1 MLDMSN
7 LTALARRRI
16 RLVAS
21 LALALAALVA
31 VWQLLGVLLPFLVS
45 AVVAYLLLPLVSLF
59 MRSSLGRR
67 WPRASRAAAAG
78 GATLLVILV
87 VLALLAVGVFRLLEG
102 SITLAERAPDLAA
115 DVTTVWQEFQV
126 EYRQRVPA
134 GVQEII
140 NPRLGELRTGLVEAG
155 IAALQRVSQVA
166 QSGISQVIALA
177 GAPIILF
184 YLLYEPGKVGR
195 DVEQLLP
202 GPLQNDLKEIG
213 RLAGESIGA
222 YVRLQMM
229 LGIAVGAVMW
239 LALWAMGAPLA
250 APLGLLAGLAE
261 LVPVVGPTIFF
272 IVAGLIM
279 ALADLS
285 KLPFVLA
292 LYLVIQALQN
302 TLIAPRL
309 QGQAL
314 GLHPLTVILVLALFG
329 LFLGFLGTLLAAPL
343 TAAGYRVLAYVR
355 QEWSSAGLPA
365 SDDHAALAGDSD
377 DAGDTSSNGA

>member
-59 MRSSLGRR
+59 MRSPLGRR
-67 WPRASRAAAAG
+67 WPRASRAAVAG